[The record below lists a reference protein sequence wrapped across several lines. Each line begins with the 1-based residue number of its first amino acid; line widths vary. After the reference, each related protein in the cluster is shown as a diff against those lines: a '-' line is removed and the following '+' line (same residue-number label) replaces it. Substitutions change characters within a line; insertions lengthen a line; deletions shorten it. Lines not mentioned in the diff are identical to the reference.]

1 MTRLPVI
8 STDQELNNVILKVC
22 AKFKNTFYP
31 VFVTS
36 FEAAIEDLNYELPEL
51 SVINFS
57 DTQIDARKIMETVR
71 TDPWLHYGGIIGV
84 HRKGDAKQAEDLMQS
99 SNVVGLIS
107 RRNAV
112 SDFYRLLK
120 ILNQNRQILFQRD
133 LQNYLLQA
141 ISGSFIMDG
150 DPFNVKVYSNLVTNY
165 LYNLD
170 FINHEGKER
179 LHVALMEMLMNAVE
193 HGSCRISYDE
203 KTAWLNSGRDII
215 DLIRDKL
222 KDPELQRLRIFF
234 SYRIA
239 EEKSSFSIRDEGP
252 GFDWKS
258 RLSPTDLVNLEM
270 HGHGIRMTK
279 HYMENLRY
287 NEKGNEVFFEVPHRR
302 RESNVVPGLFA
313 NRDEITFE
321 DGQVVVTE
329 GEESN
334 YLYYIASGSF
344 DILSQGKKLASL
356 SPQDI
361 LLGEMSFLLNNRRS
375 ATVIARGKSTLLKI
389 SKNEFVNI
397 IKAKPHY
404 GILLARLIAQRLSTL
419 NSNLAALKRM

>member
-1 MTRLPVI
+1 
-8 STDQELNNVILKVC
+8 
-22 AKFKNTFYP
+22 
-31 VFVTS
+31 
-36 FEAAIEDLNYELPEL
+36 
-51 SVINFS
+51 
-57 DTQIDARKIMETVR
+57 
-71 TDPWLHYGGIIGV
+71 
-84 HRKGDAKQAEDLMQS
+84 MQS
-99 SNVVGLIS
+99 SNVIGLIA
-107 RRNAV
+107 RRNAI

-141 ISGSFIMDG
+141 ISGAFIMDG
-150 DPFNVKVYSNLVTNY
+150 DPFNVKVYSNLITNY

-170 FINHEGKER
+170 FINREGKER

-193 HGSCRISYDE
+193 HGSCSISYDE
-203 KTAWLNSGRDII
+203 KTAWLNSGQDII
-215 DLIRDKL
+215 DLIREKL
-222 KDPELQRLRIFF
+222 KDHEVQKKRIFF

-239 EEKSSFSIRDEGP
+239 EDKSSFTIRDEGP
-252 GFDWKS
+252 GFDWKA
-258 RLSPTDLVNLEM
+258 RLSPAPGVNLEM

-287 NEKGNEVFFEVPHRR
+287 NDQGNEVSFEVVHRK
-302 RESNVVPGLFA
+302 RESNAVPGLFA
-313 NRDEITFE
+313 NRDEINFE
-321 DGQVVVTE
+321 DGQVVFTE

-334 YLYYIASGSF
+334 NLFYIASGNF
-344 DILSQGKKLASL
+344 DILAQGKKLASL

-375 ATVIARGKSTLLKI
+375 ATVIARGRSTLLKI
-389 SKNEFVNI
+389 TKNEFVNI

-404 GILLARLIAQRLSTL
+404 GILLARLIAQRLSAL